1 MTRKASLQEAHRA
14 IVRSMEDLRTLE
26 IPVPMP
32 LRRAE
37 ALLSAH
43 IRKIERAQNA
53 RVASVKKLEANKHQ
67 GG

>member
-1 MTRKASLQEAHRA
+1 MTRKESLQEAHRA
-14 IVRSMEDLRTLE
+14 IVRSMEDLRALE
-26 IPVPMP
+26 IPVPML

-37 ALLSAH
+37 ALLSVH

-53 RVASVKKLEANKHQ
+53 RVANVTKLEADKRR